1 MALAIG
7 ANVTFFLNL
16 RPKYDKVNLHVYG
29 KDVLSGKRL
38 EMRVQWRLAI
48 GCAAVSVYIG
58 AMIFISSAQQDYAV
72 SVTAGQPEFQ
82 FSAADAEYV
91 IPVHVDNRANRMLT
105 STDDQRCF
113 LSYHLYDENGTLLE
127 YDNVR
132 TEFMNRIFSG
142 QTAQEELKISG
153 LESGVYQVSLD
164 VVKEGEAWFS
174 EKGADC
180 GTVRIIVR

>member
-1 MALAIG
+1 M
-7 ANVTFFLNL
+7 
-16 RPKYDKVNLHVYG
+16 K
-29 KDVLSGKRL
+29 
-38 EMRVQWRLAI
+38 MRWRYAM
-48 GCAAVSVYIG
+48 GCAAVLIYIG
-58 AMIFISSAQQDYAV
+58 AMIFISSAQHDYAV
-72 SVTAGQPEFQ
+72 CVTTGQPEYE

-91 IPVHVDNRANRMLT
+91 IPVRVDNRANRMLT

-113 LSYHLYDENGTLLE
+113 LSYHLYDEKGILLE

-132 TEFMNRIFSG
+132 TEFINRVFSG
-142 QTAQEELKISG
+142 QTAWEEVKISG

-180 GTVRIIVR
+180 GTVRIIVQ

>member
-1 MALAIG
+1 M
-7 ANVTFFLNL
+7 
-16 RPKYDKVNLHVYG
+16 
-29 KDVLSGKRL
+29 DVLTEKRL
-38 EMRVQWRLAI
+38 EMRVRWRLVI
-48 GCAAVSVYIG
+48 GCAMVLVYIG

-72 SVTAGQPEFQ
+72 SVTVEQSEFQ

-91 IPVHVDNRANRMLT
+91 IPVQVNNRANRMLT

-113 LSYHLYDENGTLLE
+113 LSYHLYDEQGSPLE

-132 TEFMNRIFSG
+132 TEFINRIFSG
-142 QTAQEELKISG
+142 QTAQEEIKISG
-153 LESGVYQVSLD
+153 LKSGVYQVSLD

-180 GTVRIIVR
+180 DTVKVIVR